1 MARITNWFRSGP
13 VFIQGK
19 APPKLAGRL
28 WTGELCPSSRSSAVS
43 RNASNLIPQLSCPT
57 LLSMGIVLFFHFV
70 TYGVFPDH
78 IGHLFCI
85 QKIHIYRICSHCH
98 HHSMLLEPFDNAG
111 SYVHSDD
118 PRFRISFEIDRL
130 VASQMIY
137 LQKLRRH
144 NRFGWTEGDF
154 LSDENRGQLSFCR

>member
-1 MARITNWFRSGP
+1 
-13 VFIQGK
+13 
-19 APPKLAGRL
+19 
-28 WTGELCPSSRSSAVS
+28 
-43 RNASNLIPQLSCPT
+43 
-57 LLSMGIVLFFHFV
+57 
-70 TYGVFPDH
+70 
-78 IGHLFCI
+78 
-85 QKIHIYRICSHCH
+85 
-98 HHSMLLEPFDNAG
+98 MLLEPFDNAG

-154 LSDENRGQLSFCR
+154 LSDENRGVTELLQIVRDEPIPPLLEFYH